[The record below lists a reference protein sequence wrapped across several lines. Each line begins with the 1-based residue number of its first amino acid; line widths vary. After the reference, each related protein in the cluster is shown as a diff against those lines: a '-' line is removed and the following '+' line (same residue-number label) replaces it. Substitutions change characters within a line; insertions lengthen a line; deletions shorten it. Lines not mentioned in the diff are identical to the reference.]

1 MIPAWTEND
10 VQLTVGL
17 CPTPLSALP
26 SHCQAAR
33 VQHGTLKI
41 TAEKQHPLADKELL
55 IELSKAEVS
64 LAVDVKNRDVRVGAA
79 GMELTGAAK

>member
-1 MIPAWTEND
+1 M
-10 VQLTVGL
+10 
-17 CPTPLSALP
+17 
-26 SHCQAAR
+26 
-33 VQHGTLKI
+33 QHGTLKI

-79 GMELTGAAK
+79 GTELTGAAK